1 MTDSFNRIYSKPDDS
16 FYFGLKPSGELEKF
30 LKAIHPPTRGALD
43 LECGG
48 SRNSLMY
55 NTPPQHPPSLKQQLE
70 QTHTSNDQRQPIK

>member
-1 MTDSFNRIYSKPDDS
+1 MTDSFNRIYSKPDDP

-30 LKAIHPPTRGALD
+30 LNAIHPPAGEALD

-55 NTPPQHPPSLKQQLE
+55 NTPPQHLSSLMQQQVQQPE
-70 QTHTSNDQRQPIK
+70 QTKK